1 MLGDKLVL
9 TCHGF
14 VMRWSSLI
22 GLLAALLVSTEVRA
36 AGPLDLTVEYSA
48 DAIVGMGDQARP
60 GKVWRTPKA
69 LRLESQENG
78 RPQTVIVRVDRSL
91 AVLLVPEMRLAIE
104 TDLSGLSLTQ
114 ALLGGS
120 DRIKSTSMGPET
132 VEGTRATRWWVE
144 TSDPK
149 AGWFRGFIWSTDRG
163 VVMKIEGEGEHRGRR
178 GLVHL
183 LFRNVRVGPQDIAL
197 FEPPTDFR
205 RLPVSDAMLDSVL
218 KGMEQLE
225 RMRGGTPP
233 RQ

>member
-1 MLGDKLVL
+1 MLK
-9 TCHGF
+9 
-14 VMRWSSLI
+14 I
-22 GLLAALLVSTEVRA
+22 
-36 AGPLDLTVEYSA
+36 
-48 DAIVGMGDQARP
+48 
-60 GKVWRTPKA
+60 
-69 LRLESQENG
+69 
-78 RPQTVIVRVDRSL
+78 
-91 AVLLVPEMRLAIE
+91 AVATI
-104 TDLSGLSLTQ
+104 
-114 ALLGGS
+114 
-120 DRIKSTSMGPET
+120 GPEKSGR
-132 VEGTRATRWWVE
+132 VMC
-144 TSDPK
+144 
-149 AGWFRGFIWSTDRG
+149 G